1 MVFFYSTQQTF
12 VIAIL
17 IAIFPTNNFCSFYSI
32 NLFILVALFFLI
44 VKIIFVYLR
53 QIVVFHTFILVFT
66 FMQGSHFIKQISS
79 CLIRKFIGFC
89 YHIDLHVN
97 GSYMIMK
104 IMEESLLFSFR
115 MIFFTF
121 LHLDA
126 NFHLHQNQN

>member
-12 VIAIL
+12 VIATL

-32 NLFILVALFFLI
+32 NLFILIALFFLI
-44 VKIIFVYLR
+44 VKIIFVYWH
-53 QIVVFHTFILVFT
+53 QIVAFHIFILVFT
-66 FMQGSHFIKQISS
+66 FMQGSHFIKQIFS
-79 CLIRKFIGFC
+79 CSISIFIGFC

-97 GSYMIMK
+97 GSYRIMK